1 MINVGMNVVIL
12 DLGEYNKMQ
21 KMMRDMEARIKKY
34 ENAIKLESDYQKNP
48 VVKFDVKVFADVL
61 EQKFEESEFVNNH
74 KIMPKTEWW
83 SSVCNCYG
91 IFEEVIKEENEPMTK
106 EDFEMFMEEAGPDN
120 DVEVKKDV

>member
-21 KMMRDMEARIKKY
+21 KMMRDMEVRIKKY
-34 ENAIKLESDYQKNP
+34 ENAIKLLENYDGTPRLEIDIKIFKD
-48 VVKFDVKVFADVL
+48 VV
-61 EQKFEESEFVNNH
+61 EQKFEESKFVQDYELAAQD
-74 KIMPKTEWW
+74 EWW
-83 SSVCNCYG
+83 NTTISGYG
-91 IFEEVIKEENEPMTK
+91 IWNLKVTEDDEPMTK